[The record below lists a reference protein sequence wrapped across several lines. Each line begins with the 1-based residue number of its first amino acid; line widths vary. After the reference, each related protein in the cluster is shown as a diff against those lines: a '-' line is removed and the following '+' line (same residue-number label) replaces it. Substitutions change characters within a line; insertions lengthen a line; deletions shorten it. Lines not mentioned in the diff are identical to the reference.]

1 MSELRSA
8 LPKLLMESVLI
19 VFSVLL
25 ALGVDEWRETRQ
37 TRQRVD
43 QALESFLREVERNRQ
58 AVQGIG
64 PYHERLRQHF
74 LQLSRTRVRTV
85 RELHMEGF
93 QGLGTLTLED
103 AAWRTATATGAL
115 AQMDYKTASLLSRIY
130 TLQEETVS
138 RHKSIFNLL
147 QPAGLT
153 EQALPITVDLL
164 SGTLGDVVLGEKNLL
179 KRYEAVERHLK
190 GLGIAAAP
198 SAAGAP

>member
-25 ALGVDEWRETRQ
+25 AMGVDEWRETRQ

-93 QGLGTLTLED
+93 
-103 AAWRTATATGAL
+103 
-115 AQMDYKTASLLSRIY
+115 
-130 TLQEETVS
+130 QEETVS